1 MPTCQALSGQ
11 ASAFSARRRSASER
25 PTSCCSAHA
34 SIFAVSA
41 GGIRTATSGVRPLDG
56 GRYGLRLVDF
66 LAILQSALPSVIPAE
81 LSCQRQ
87 GKADPG
93 PIPANRMKADRPH
106 RVPLSDA
113 AVEILTALK
122 SDSTPAKRDY
132 IFAVP
137 TGRPLSEKA
146 LRRACHRIN
155 PAISVHGMRS
165 TFRDWVGDNTKFP
178 VSLPNLPLRTLSKA
192 RRKPPTGAPTP

>member
-1 MPTCQALSGQ
+1 
-11 ASAFSARRRSASER
+11 
-25 PTSCCSAHA
+25 
-34 SIFAVSA
+34 
-41 GGIRTATSGVRPLDG
+41 
-56 GRYGLRLVDF
+56 
-66 LAILQSALPSVIPAE
+66 
-81 LSCQRQ
+81 
-87 GKADPG
+87 
-93 PIPANRMKADRPH
+93 MKADRPH

-132 IFAVP
+132 IFAEP